1 MATHLNTP
9 VTAAKAAAGVQPP
22 WRLATLGAL
31 LGLVLATVL
40 GAPAHW
46 LASGVAWASAQRVL
60 LQDARGTVWSGS
72 AQLVLSAGAGTTDRR
87 ALPTRLHWRWGLAWP
102 GLSLQLS
109 SACCTSVPL
118 QGLLRLQAQGLRLQ
132 LQDQRSQWPVAVL
145 AGLGAPWNTI
155 AAEGRI
161 DWLSQGLQWQVPWPW
176 QPQAWLWQGQT
187 ELQLQ
192 QLSSRLSTLRP
203 MGSYQLLLQ
212 GSANGTATPQLSL
225 HTVQGPLRL
234 QGQGQWLN
242 QRLRFSGE
250 ASAEAGAEAALANL
264 LNVIGRREGSRSLLS
279 LG

>member
-1 MATHLNTP
+1 MPRDHTHL
-9 VTAAKAAAGVQPP
+9 AHDRAGLRPP
-22 WRLATLGAL
+22 WRWATLGAL
-31 LGLVLATVL
+31 LGLLLAAVL
-40 GAPAHW
+40 GAPAQW

-87 ALPTRLHWRWGLAWP
+87 GLPTRLHWRWGLAWP
-102 GLSLQLS
+102 GVSLQLS
-109 SACCTSVPL
+109 STCCTPAPL
-118 QGLLRLQAQGLRLQ
+118 LGLLRLNSEGLQLQ
-132 LQDQRSQWPVAVL
+132 LQDQRSHWPVGLL

-161 DWLSQGLQWQVPWPW
+161 DWHSQGLQLRWQG
-176 QPQAWLWQGQT
+176 QQLLWQGQT

-212 GSANGTATPQLSL
+212 GTASGTATPQLSL
-225 HTVQGPLRL
+225 RTLQGPLLL

-242 QRLRFSGE
+242 QRLRFAGE
-250 ASAEAGAEAALANL
+250 ASAQDGAEAALANL
-264 LNVIGRREGSRSLLS
+264 LNVIGRRDGSRSLLS
-279 LG
+279 MG